1 MTSMQAVSFS
11 VLMLITPVA
20 FCAEEAQ
27 CHYKASFVKEA
38 AVTDSS
44 VALSHW
50 STERDRKS
58 DEYIKRLYLVY
69 KNGDI
74 AVIEHKYCDM
84 YNFEVSYAFY
94 SQNPAPTSQSIGQII
109 AKHAQYAQLTP
120 SYSPSLSSIVT
131 SELEKNAF
139 DGQKPLSLGLPQEP
153 LTFDDFV
160 EYSVSFL
167 PNKES
172 NILQSSLSFYMGIG
186 GAD

>member
-1 MTSMQAVSFS
+1 MKKIIFSSF
-11 VLMLITPVA
+11 LLIATA
-20 FCAEEAQ
+20 SCSAEEAQ
-27 CHYKASFVKEA
+27 CGYKATFVKEA

-58 DEYIKRLYLVY
+58 DEYIKKLYLVY

-84 YNFEVSYAFY
+84 YNFEVSYSF
-94 SQNPAPTSQSIGQII
+94 SGQNPAPTSQSIGQII
-109 AKHAQYAQLTP
+109 EKHAQYAQLTP
-120 SYSPSLSSIVT
+120 TYSPSLSSIVT